1 MATQADL
8 VSLVVPCFNEEEV
21 IGETHRRLVAL
32 AASQPR
38 YRFEFLFVD
47 DGSRDQTLP
56 LLRAIVAND
65 ARARVVAFS
74 RNFGHQVAV
83 TAGIDDARGDAV
95 VLLDADLQ
103 DPPEVVAEMLAKWRE
118 GWQVV
123 YGTRA
128 ERQGES
134 HFKLL
139 TAHLFYRVL
148 NYLSDTPIPLDTG
161 DFRLM
166 DRVVVDV
173 LRDMPERDRF
183 VRGMVSWV
191 GFRQLALPYRRAARY
206 AGTSKYPLRKM
217 IRFAT
222 NGILSFSMRPLKLAM
237 DVGLLCAALAC
248 AGIIWAFAM
257 RLATHNWVPGWTA
270 TIIAVLF
277 LGGIQLVCTGI
288 LGEYIGRTYMQSKGR
303 PLYIV
308 GERIERTVADRSR
321 PERADALQ
329 TERAQTSGGT
339 AQVAE
344 RVGEP

>member
-1 MATQADL
+1 MAAERNL

-21 IGETHRRLVAL
+21 IEETYSRLVAL
-32 AASQPR
+32 AESQST
-38 YRFEFLFVD
+38 YAFEFLFVD
-47 DGSRDQTLP
+47 DGSRDNTPQ
-56 LLRAIVAND
+56 LLHRIVAAD
-65 ARARVVAFS
+65 PRAQALFFS
-74 RNFGHQVAV
+74 RNFGHQLAV
-83 TAGIDDARGDAV
+83 TAGIDEARGDAV

-103 DPPEVVAEMLAKWRE
+103 DPPEVVAEMLAKWRD

-123 YGTRA
+123 YGVRA
-128 ERQGES
+128 EREGES

-166 DRVVVDV
+166 DRTVVEV
-173 LRDMPERDRF
+173 LRNMPERDRF

-191 GFRQLALPYRRAARY
+191 GFRQLALPYRRVARF

-237 DVGLLCAALAC
+237 DVGLLCAGLAC
-248 AGIIWAFAM
+248 AGIIWAFVV
-257 RLATHNWVPGWTA
+257 RLTSHNWVPGWTA

-303 PLYIV
+303 PLYI
-308 GERIERTVADRSR
+308 IS
-321 PERADALQ
+321 
-329 TERAQTSGGT
+329 
-339 AQVAE
+339 E
-344 RVGEP
+344 RVGHPDAVRTGEAST

>member
-1 MATQADL
+1 MAAERNL

-21 IGETHRRLVAL
+21 IEETYSRLVAL
-32 AASQPR
+32 AESQST
-38 YRFEFLFVD
+38 YAFEFLFVD
-47 DGSRDQTLP
+47 DGSRDNTPQ
-56 LLRAIVAND
+56 LLHRIVAAD
-65 ARARVVAFS
+65 PRAQALFFS
-74 RNFGHQVAV
+74 RNFGHQLAV
-83 TAGIDDARGDAV
+83 TAGIDEARGDAV

-103 DPPEVVAEMLAKWRE
+103 DPPEVVAEMLAKWRD

-123 YGTRA
+123 YGVRA
-128 ERQGES
+128 EREGES
-134 HFKLL
+134 YFKLL

-166 DRVVVDV
+166 DRTVVEV
-173 LRDMPERDRF
+173 LRNMPERDRF

-191 GFRQLALPYRRAARY
+191 GFRQLALPYRRVARF

-237 DVGLLCAALAC
+237 DVGLLCAGLAC
-248 AGIIWAFAM
+248 AGIIWAFVM
-257 RLATHNWVPGWTA
+257 RLTSHNWVPGWTA

-303 PLYIV
+303 PLYI
-308 GERIERTVADRSR
+308 IS
-321 PERADALQ
+321 
-329 TERAQTSGGT
+329 
-339 AQVAE
+339 E
-344 RVGEP
+344 RVGHPDAVRTGGLQHE

>member
-1 MATQADL
+1 MVKNPAF
-8 VSLVVPCFNEEEV
+8 VSLVVPCFNEEDV
-21 IGETHRRLVAL
+21 IAETHRRLSVL
-32 AASQPR
+32 ADSLPG

-47 DGSRDQTLP
+47 DGSQDNTLP
-56 LLRAIVAND
+56 LLRQIVTAD
-65 ARARVVAFS
+65 KRARVLAFS
-74 RNFGHQVAV
+74 RNFGHQLAV
-83 TAGIDDARGDAV
+83 TAGVDEARGEAV

-103 DPPEVVAEMLAKWRE
+103 DPPEVVAGMLEKWRE

-128 ERQGES
+128 EREGES
-134 HFKLL
+134 RFKRM

-173 LRDMPERDRF
+173 LRNMPERDRF

-191 GFRQLALPYRRAARY
+191 GFRQMALPYRRAARF

-217 IRFAT
+217 LRFAS
-222 NGILSFSMRPLKLAM
+222 NGIISFSMRPLKVAM
-237 DVGLLCAALAC
+237 DVGLLCAGLAC
-248 AGIIWAFAM
+248 AGIVWAFAV
-257 RLATHNWVPGWTA
+257 RLATDSWVPGWTA

-303 PLYIV
+303 PLYIIS
-308 GERIERTVADRSR
+308 ERLGDSSTTTVPIADSCESHRDWPGRSR
-321 PERADALQ
+321 AP
-329 TERAQTSGGT
+329 TGS
-339 AQVAE
+339 
-344 RVGEP
+344 

>member
-1 MATQADL
+1 MSADKRM

-21 IGETHRRLVAL
+21 IEETHRRLTAL
-32 AASQPR
+32 AKSQAA
-38 YRFEFLFVD
+38 YNFEFLFVD
-47 DGSRDQTLP
+47 DGSCDSTPQ
-56 LLRAIVAND
+56 LLREIAATD
-65 ARARVVAFS
+65 QRARVLFFS
-74 RNFGHQVAV
+74 RNFGHQLAV
-83 TAGIDDARGDAV
+83 TAGMDEAHGDAV

-103 DPPEVVAEMLAKWRE
+103 DPPEVIAEMIARWAE

-123 YGTRA
+123 YGVRT
-128 ERQGES
+128 EREGES
-134 HFKLL
+134 PFKRW
-139 TAHLFYRVL
+139 TARLFYLVL

-173 LRDMPERDRF
+173 LRTMNERDRF

-206 AGTSKYPLRKM
+206 AGVTKYPLRKM
-217 IRFAT
+217 IQFAS
-222 NGILSFSMRPLKLAM
+222 NGVISFSVRPLRLAM
-237 DVGLLCAALAC
+237 IVGVLCAGLAC
-248 AGIIWAFAM
+248 VGIIWALAA

-303 PLYIV
+303 PLYVI
-308 GERIERTVADRSR
+308 S
-321 PERADALQ
+321 
-329 TERAQTSGGT
+329 
-339 AQVAE
+339 E
-344 RVGEP
+344 RVGVAASHHDEHAV

>member
-1 MATQADL
+1 MPYNERSEGVSRTMSSSGN
-8 VSLVVPCFNEEEV
+8 VISLVIPCFNEEEV
-21 IGETHRRLVAL
+21 IVETHRRLVAL
-32 AASQPR
+32 AASQPA
-38 YRFEFLFVD
+38 YQFEFLFVD
-47 DGSRDQTLP
+47 DGSRDRTPQ
-56 LLRAIVAND
+56 LLRQIVAAD
-65 ARARVVAFS
+65 ARARVLAFS
-74 RNFGHQVAV
+74 RNFGHQLAV
-83 TAGIDDARGDAV
+83 TAGIDEARGDAV

-103 DPPEVVAEMLAKWRE
+103 DPPEVVAEMLAKWGE

-123 YGTRA
+123 YGVRA
-128 ERQGES
+128 EREGES
-134 HFKLL
+134 RFKLL

-191 GFRQLALPYRRAARY
+191 GFRQLPLPYRRAARF
-206 AGTSKYPLRKM
+206 AGVSKYPLRKM
-217 IRFAT
+217 LRFAT
-222 NGILSFSMRPLKLAM
+222 NGIISFSVRPLKVAM
-237 DVGLLCAALAC
+237 DVGLLCAGLAC

-257 RLATHNWVPGWTA
+257 RIATHNWVPGWTA

-288 LGEYIGRTYMQSKGR
+288 LGEYIGRTYMQSKQR

-308 GERIERTVADRSR
+308 SERIGRDDPVRIAH
-321 PERADALQ
+321 
-329 TERAQTSGGT
+329 
-339 AQVAE
+339 
-344 RVGEP
+344 

>member
-1 MATQADL
+1 MDAENSL

-21 IGETHRRLVAL
+21 IVETHRQLTAL
-32 AASQPR
+32 ADSQPD

-47 DGSRDQTLP
+47 DGSRDNTLA
-56 LLRAIVAND
+56 LLRRIVAVD
-65 ARARVVAFS
+65 PRTRVVAFS
-74 RNFGHQVAV
+74 RNFGHQLAV
-83 TAGIDDARGDAV
+83 TAGVDEARGDAV

-103 DPPEVVAEMLAKWRE
+103 DPPEVVAGMLEKWRD

-123 YGTRA
+123 YGVRVG
-128 ERQGES
+128 RDGES
-134 HFKLL
+134 HFKLW

-148 NYLSDTPIPLDTG
+148 NFLSDTPIPLDAG

-166 DRVVVDV
+166 DRLVVDV
-173 LRDMPERDRF
+173 LRGMPERDRF

-191 GFRQLALPYRRAARY
+191 GFRQHALPYRRAPRL
-206 AGTSKYPLRKM
+206 AGATKYPLRKM

-222 NGILSFSMRPLKLAM
+222 NGVISFSMRPLKLAM
-237 DVGLLCAALAC
+237 DVGLLCAGLAC
-248 AGIIWAFAM
+248 AGIIWAFAV

-308 GERIERTVADRSR
+308 SERLGRGSTPS
-321 PERADALQ
+321 PE
-329 TERAQTSGGT
+329 
-339 AQVAE
+339 AE
-344 RVGEP
+344 HA